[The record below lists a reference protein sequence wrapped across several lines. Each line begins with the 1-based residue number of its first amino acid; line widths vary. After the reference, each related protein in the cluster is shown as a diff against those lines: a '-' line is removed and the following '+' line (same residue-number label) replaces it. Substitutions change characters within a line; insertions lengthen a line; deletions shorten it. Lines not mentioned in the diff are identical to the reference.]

1 MCGIVWMVL
10 KQLKRYVIQFIV
22 KIVLTIVQYTTQL
35 ILISF
40 HIIVKF
46 KICEF
51 FFCQINVQHILETF
65 FQCVSF
71 TNNFFSLNLRN
82 NLVKFSI

>member
-35 ILISF
+35 MIISF
-40 HIIVKF
+40 NITENLKYV
-46 KICEF
+46 
-51 FFCQINVQHILETF
+51 
-65 FQCVSF
+65 
-71 TNNFFSLNLRN
+71 NFFVKLTLNI
-82 NLVKFSI
+82 F